1 MFYMNDYILQL
12 HDYKA
17 GTPSEKTY
25 FTELWD
31 IGGSSS
37 HQNSRSIFYN
47 NVNGQLFF
55 QGIGELKK

>member
-1 MFYMNDYILQL
+1 MYFYILQL

-37 HQNSRSIFYN
+37 HENSRSIFYN
-47 NVNGQLFF
+47 NLNGKFVLTYH
-55 QGIGELKK
+55 I